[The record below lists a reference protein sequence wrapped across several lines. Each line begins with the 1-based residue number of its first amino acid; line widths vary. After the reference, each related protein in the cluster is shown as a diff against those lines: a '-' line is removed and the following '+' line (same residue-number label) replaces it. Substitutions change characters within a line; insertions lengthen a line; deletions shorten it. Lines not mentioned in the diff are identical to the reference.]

1 MVELKRNLEFA
12 IESAKLAGNFL
23 SENYS
28 KELDVVMDEGRDIK
42 LKVDQEA
49 EKIITTSTAEAAKLA
64 QNDKNIYCI
73 ANLYAADLFGLVNHT
88 SDIQD
93 TKNNRTRF
101 LVISKSLEKKG
112 QSNKTSVMINLKDQP
127 GSLMKILKPFSD
139 LKINKDGNV
148 GIGTNSPDE
157 KLEVAKLY
165 NMLEGD
171 AGVTSMGRTAV
182 DNETVRTVYI
192 IRPDKRIGLFL
203 TYPMTTGRNFAE
215 ILRAIDSMQRTAKH
229 KIATPADWKP
239 GEDVIIVP
247 KVTNEE
253 AKKIYPD
260 GWETIKPYLRKV
272 PDPQK

>member
-1 MVELKRNLEFA
+1 MVDLKRNLEFA

-28 KELDVVMDEGRDIK
+28 KDLDVVMDEGRDIK

-64 QNDKNIYCI
+64 QNDRNIYCI

-112 QSNKTSVMINLKDQP
+112 KNNKTSIMINLKDQP

-139 LKINKDGNV
+139 LKINMTRIETRPSRNNIYLHTFFIDFEGFYE
-148 GIGTNSPDE
+148 DE
-157 KLEVAKLY
+157 KITKL
-165 NMLEGD
+165 
-171 AGVTSMGRTAV
+171 
-182 DNETVRTVYI
+182 I
-192 IRPDKRIGLFL
+192 
-203 TYPMTTGRNFAE
+203 E
-215 ILRAIDSMQRTAKH
+215 IL
-229 KIATPADWKP
+229 
-239 GEDVIIVP
+239 EDLSEELRIIGSYESL
-247 KVTNEE
+247 N
-253 AKKIYPD
+253 
-260 GWETIKPYLRKV
+260 
-272 PDPQK
+272 